1 MSLSN
6 IIINKSIFDVAVSP
20 TLAINE
26 RCKQLKSEGKKIF
39 HFGFGQSPFPVPD
52 ILVDALKTYAHLKNY
67 EHVQGLQ
74 ALREAIQAY
83 YERRNLVFGKDQ
95 IFIGSGTKPLLNLI
109 QFVLDQP
116 LILPIPSWVSYQP
129 QAKLLNKSV
138 YNIDCSTDK
147 KKLLKAEQL
156 DNYCTQHKL
165 SNCLLLLNYPS
176 NPLGTSYSGKELE
189 DLAEISR
196 KYNLVVISD
205 EIYGDLN
212 FNSEHI
218 SIAKHYPEGTIVTN
232 GLSKWGGAGG
242 WRIGALMIPNEM
254 KNLAEALR
262 IVISETYS
270 CVSSP
275 IQKASVLAFQ
285 EPEAIIEY
293 KNKCKQILKRIS
305 IYVHDKLS
313 KYDPELPEIVGGFYC
328 YSTFDRFA
336 DQFISKG
343 IHNDKDLCEYLLN
356 EIGVAVLPSS
366 AFGVDN
372 HFSFRLSFVDFDGQF
387 ALDNFESCIDLNE
400 EKTTLKLAPNVYH
413 GVNKLVDWL
422 DTI

>member
-1 MSLSN
+1 MN
-6 IIINKSIFDVAVSP
+6 NFIVNKSIFDVAVSP

-26 RCKQLKSEGKKIF
+26 RCKQLKSEGKEII

-52 ILVDALKTYAHLKNY
+52 ILVEELKTYAHLKNY
-67 EHVQGLQ
+67 EQVQGLLE
-74 ALREAIQAY
+74 LREAIQAY
-83 YERRNLVFGKDQ
+83 YERRNLVFDKDQ

-109 QFVLDQP
+109 QFVLDIP

-129 QAKLLNKSV
+129 QAKLLKKSV
-138 YNIDCSTDK
+138 YNIDCSADK

-156 DNYCTQHKL
+156 DKYCTKHEL

-176 NPLGTSYSGKELE
+176 NPLGTSYNDKELE

-196 KYNLVVISD
+196 KYNLIVISD

-218 SIAKHYPEGTIVTN
+218 SIAKHYPEGSIITN

-242 WRIGALMIPNEM
+242 WRIGALMIPYEM
-254 KNLAEALR
+254 KKLAEALR

-285 EPEAIIEY
+285 EPEAIIKY
-293 KNKCKQILKRIS
+293 KNTCKQILKRIS
-305 IYVHDKLS
+305 KYVHVRLS
-313 KYDPELPEIVGGFYC
+313 KYDPELAEIVGGFYC
-328 YSTFDRFA
+328 FPTFDRLA
-336 DQFISKG
+336 DQFISRG
-343 IHNDKDLCEYLLN
+343 IQNDKDLCEYLLN
-356 EIGVAVLPSS
+356 EIGVALLPGS

-372 HFSFRLSFVDFDGQF
+372 HFSVRLSFVDFDGQF
-387 ALDNFESCIDLNE
+387 ALNHFERSIDLNE
-400 EKTTLKLAPNVYH
+400 EETTLKLAPNVYH
-413 GVNKLVDWL
+413 GVNKLTDWL
-422 DTI
+422 DSI